1 MRRLSVFNNISLDGY
16 FTGAGG
22 DFSWAKDGMDDAEF
36 GAFVAGNASGEGE
49 LVFGRITYEMMASFW
64 PTPAAKAAMPEVA
77 EGMNRS
83 RKVVFSR
90 RFAKVDWQNTR
101 LMQGE
106 LVAEVRKLKLES
118 GPAMAILGSGSIA
131 AQLAAAGLIDEY
143 QFVVN
148 PVVLGAGRTMF
159 EGLGKPLPMRLT
171 ESRAFKNGKLFL
183 RYVPVS

>member
-1 MRRLSVFNNISLDGY
+1 MRRLIVFNNISLDGY

-22 DFSWAKDGMDDAEF
+22 DFSWAKDGMDDSEF
-36 GAFVAGNASGEGE
+36 SAFVAGNASGEGE
-49 LVFGRITYEMMASFW
+49 LLFGRVTYEMMASFW

-77 EGMNRS
+77 AGMSRS

-90 RFAKVDWQNTR
+90 RLTKADWQNTR
-101 LMQGE
+101 LIKGE
-106 LVAEVRKLKLES
+106 LVAEARKLKQEE
-118 GPAMAILGSGSIA
+118 GPGMAILGSGSIT

-148 PVVLGAGRTMF
+148 PVVLGTGRTMF
-159 EGLGKPLPMRLT
+159 EGLAKPLPMRLT

-183 RYVPVS
+183 RYIPAR